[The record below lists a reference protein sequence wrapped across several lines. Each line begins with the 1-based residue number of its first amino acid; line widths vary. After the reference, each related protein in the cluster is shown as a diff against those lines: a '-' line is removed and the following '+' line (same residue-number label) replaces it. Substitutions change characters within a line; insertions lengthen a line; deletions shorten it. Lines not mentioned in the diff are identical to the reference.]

1 MNHKQGW
8 ILLHRK
14 IWDSKDFNSTLETVI
29 FIYLLTK
36 ACHEPTEVI
45 YRRKKIWLNRGEI
58 CIALR
63 DLAKKFEITVKRV
76 RTILK
81 NLERAQNLAHR
92 RHKTLSV
99 FFVIKYDKYQT
110 LEKPKA
116 QKKAQDKAHR
126 TNNSNKFKINYI
138 SIGNKH
144 KNDNIVPMKKV
155 IIDKSS
161 KPTLK
166 DLKQVIYEN
175 ESMSEFEVAKKRLS
189 SDRFEEFV
197 KNKLATDSKSN

>member
-1 MNHKQGW
+1 MNDKQGW
-8 ILLHRK
+8 VLLHRK

-45 YRRKKIWLNRGEI
+45 YRRKKILLQRGEV

-76 RTILK
+76 RTIIK
-81 NLERAQNLAHR
+81 NLVGAQNLAQR
-92 RHKTLSV
+92 RAQTLSV
-99 FFVIKYDKYQT
+99 YSIEKYNKYQT
-110 LEKPKA
+110 LETPKA
-116 QKKAQDKAHR
+116 QKRAQEKADR
-126 TNNSNKFKINYI
+126 TNNNKININNTSIGKKYDNKFSMSKIDI
-138 SIGNKH
+138 
-144 KNDNIVPMKKV
+144 
-155 IIDKSS
+155 KSS
-161 KPTLK
+161 KPSLK
-166 DLKQVIYEN
+166 DLKQIIYEN

>member
-8 ILLHRK
+8 VLLHRK

-36 ACHEPTEVI
+36 ACHEPTEVV

-76 RTILK
+76 RTILR

-99 FFVIKYDKYQT
+99 FFVIKYDKYQV

-116 QKKAQDKAHR
+116 HKKAQDKAHR
-126 TNNSNKFKINYI
+126 TNNSNKFKITNT
-138 SIGNKH
+138 SIGKTNY
-144 KNDNIVPMKKV
+144 DNIYTMKKV
-155 IIDKSS
+155 TIDKSS
-161 KPTLK
+161 IGHLK
-166 DLKQVIYEN
+166 DLNTAIKPKEKV
-175 ESMSEFEVAKKRLS
+175 MSEFEYAQKHLDKEDLAEYTRLALQES
-189 SDRFEEFV
+189 G
-197 KNKLATDSKSN
+197 KS